1 MRIDIGSKNQ
11 SEAAESTFLF
21 LPLVSESSVS
31 EPLQG
36 YRDFCTGSDS
46 IGGGLASDIP
56 DRGQGSGGDV
66 KCLNNKFVTH
76 HTYKQHLG

>member
-1 MRIDIGSKNQ
+1 M
-11 SEAAESTFLF
+11 
-21 LPLVSESSVS
+21 
-31 EPLQG
+31 
-36 YRDFCTGSDS
+36 
-46 IGGGLASDIP
+46 GGGDIP